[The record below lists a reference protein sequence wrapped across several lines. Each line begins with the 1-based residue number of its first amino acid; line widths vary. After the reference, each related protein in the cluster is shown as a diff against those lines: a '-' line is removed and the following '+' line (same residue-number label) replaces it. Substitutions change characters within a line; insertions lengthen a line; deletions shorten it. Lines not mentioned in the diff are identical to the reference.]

1 MLGADPAPIRACIGA
16 RRNARRSASLNRV
29 IPVRLVVD
37 LNRCQGYAQCAFLA
51 PNVFELH
58 GEEALL
64 YDAAPA
70 EADHERVWQ
79 ATAACPVQA
88 ITTDDGPYESSFTNP
103 QGQ

>member
-1 MLGADPAPIRACIGA
+1 M
-16 RRNARRSASLNRV
+16 

-70 EADHERVWQ
+70 ETDHERVWQ

-88 ITTDDGPYESSFTNP
+88 ITTDDGPYESSFANP
-103 QGQ
+103 EVQ